1 MEYNID
7 NYNVKKVL
15 GQGGSS
21 KVLLVEDSF
30 GNQYAL
36 KALRRDKK
44 YTYERG
50 LKLLKREHCI
60 TTRVENHPNILNSHF
75 SNPDGVLAFGTN
87 QEQIMYNLIEYAENG
102 ALSSYIRITGP
113 IEENLVRFMFIQMCD
128 AIWFIHSKLVAHL
141 DLKLE
146 NILLDKFFNI
156 KLADLGVAHQAT
168 KMNKNWD
175 HRKGTLNYMAPEVN
189 NLKKN
194 ENFDVF
200 KADIYSLGVCLYILL
215 IGDFPDHSLI
225 TSNSIWT
232 NDSDMED
239 IENPTKQVEN
249 NSTKKWNSLSESVKN
264 LIISMLS
271 NQPDQRPSIE
281 GVLNHKWLSKELDD
295 QILYDLST
303 KFI

>member
-75 SNPDGVLAFGTN
+75 SNPDGVLAFGTK

-113 IEENLVRFMFIQMCD
+113 IEENIVRFMFIQMCD
-128 AIWFIHSKLVAHL
+128 AIRFIHSKLVAHL

-168 KMNKNWD
+168 KMN
-175 HRKGTLNYMAPEVN
+175 RK
-189 NLKKN
+189 
-194 ENFDVF
+194 
-200 KADIYSLGVCLYILL
+200 
-215 IGDFPDHSLI
+215 
-225 TSNSIWT
+225 
-232 NDSDMED
+232 
-239 IENPTKQVEN
+239 
-249 NSTKKWNSLSESVKN
+249 
-264 LIISMLS
+264 
-271 NQPDQRPSIE
+271 
-281 GVLNHKWLSKELDD
+281 
-295 QILYDLST
+295 
-303 KFI
+303 